1 MTKNINLAL
10 NDNTIKLGELNF
22 DRAQF
27 NLPKHFKVDFSKA
40 RFPKEKGKAVLS
52 ALDANTALALEK
64 AGVDI
69 SQLKTITI
77 EVYSGLEDMRDYKED
92 NKQAVIELNNP
103 QVKLLWDIGMGSW
116 RGVKLVTDKVT
127 VVNEDK

>member
-1 MTKNINLAL
+1 MTKNLNLAL

-27 NLPKHFKVDFSKA
+27 NLPKHFKVDFSKV

-77 EVYSGLEDMRDYKED
+77 EVYSGLEEMRDYKDD

-116 RGVKLVTDKVT
+116 RGVKLVTDKMT
-127 VVNEDK
+127 LVNEEK